1 MPKNLLHDR
10 WVDTLSEQQRGARV
24 PEIVDS
30 HLRCL
35 RRDQQIAKGASH
47 VSVVQSSSNRRRE
60 YESR

>member
-1 MPKNLLHDR
+1 
-10 WVDTLSEQQRGARV
+10 VDTLSEQQRGARV